1 MQEQGVAA
9 VDRALTVLAA
19 LAEAGG
25 AVSLAELAR
34 RTGLYKST
42 ILRLCASLEKAGY
55 LGRLEDGRFRLGPQ
69 CLNLGAAYRRSFDL
83 GAYVMPIL
91 TRLRDLTGESA
102 SFYVREGN
110 SRICLY
116 RVESFHIVRNMVS
129 VGDMVPL
136 DRGAAGRLILAFD
149 TEGNEA
155 GAGPSGDDAM
165 ARRIREDGFA
175 VSHGERD
182 SETAAVA
189 APVFDL
195 DRRLAGALSVSG
207 PRHRFAEEAVARFV
221 SACRNLADD
230 LSRQLGGWR
239 NPQLARLSPTHT
251 RTSRA

>member
-9 VDRALTVLAA
+9 VDRALTVLGA
-19 LAEAGG
+19 LAEGG
-25 AVSLAELAR
+25 GPVSLAELAR

-42 ILRLCASLEKAGY
+42 ILRLCFSLEKAGY
-55 LGRLEDGRFRLGPQ
+55 LGRLDDGRFRLGPQ

-136 DRGAAGRLILAFD
+136 DRGAAGRLILAYD
-149 TEGNEA
+149 
-155 GAGPSGDDAM
+155 GADDAA
-165 ARRIREDGFA
+165 ARQIRDDGHA

-189 APVFDL
+189 APVFDV
-195 DRRLAGALSVSG
+195 DQRLAGALSVSG
-207 PRHRFAEEAVARFV
+207 PRHRFHDEAVTRFV
-221 SACRNLADD
+221 AACRDLASD

-239 NPQLARLSPTHT
+239 NPQQVRHASLQAPARQF
-251 RTSRA
+251 